1 MVLRVN
7 DENDEHS
14 RYSARVWGTKASYVT
29 LLLCVPVRTSVV
41 VVFVVFVVV
50 VVFLMRKMY
59 AVARYI
65 LSHNAP
71 QVMRRLLPEQR
82 LLLILRNP
90 VDRAYSE
97 WQMKLRRVEAQ
108 LCVIGVAVE
117 HACSHT
123 I

>member
-7 DENDEHS
+7 DENDEQS

-29 LLLCVPVRTSVV
+29 LLMCVPVRTSVV
-41 VVFVVFVVV
+41 VVFVVV
-50 VVFLMRKMY
+50 VVFLMRKIY
-59 AVARYI
+59 DVARYI